1 MPPTHPDAMIPS
13 MAPSPLIVVG
23 VDGSEHSL
31 AAIRW
36 AAAEARLRGA
46 RLRLVAAWKVSALMY
61 AAEAFPPPYTLDLE
75 AQVRGKA
82 AQMLERACEAVAAD
96 LEGIEVERSLRNG
109 PAPNVL
115 CEASKVADMLVV
127 GSRGLGGFSGLLLGS
142 VSHQCAQ
149 QAPCPVMIVR
159 SATG

>member
-1 MPPTHPDAMIPS
+1 MRHGTVS
-13 MAPSPLIVVG
+13 LIVVG

-46 RLRLVAAWKVSALMY
+46 RLRLVTAWKVSTLMY
-61 AAEAFPPPYTLDLE
+61 AAEAFPPPYTVDIE
-75 AQVRGKA
+75 ARSGA
-82 AQMLERACEAVAAD
+82 RPRDARPGLPGVAAD
-96 LEGIEVERSLRNG
+96 LEGLEVERAAAQRARSERPLRG
-109 PAPNVL
+109 VRI
-115 CEASKVADMLVV
+115 ADMLVV
-127 GSRGLGGFSGLLLGS
+127 GSRGHGGFSGLLLGS

-159 SATG
+159 GPAS

>member
-1 MPPTHPDAMIPS
+1 MPRTRAACDDHAMEPS
-13 MAPSPLIVVG
+13 HLIVVG

-61 AAEAFPPPYTLDLE
+61 AAEAFPPPYTVDIE
-75 AQVRGKA
+75 DQVRTKA
-82 AQMLERACEAVAAD
+82 ERMLDRACEATAAD
-96 LEGIEVERSLRNG
+96 LEGLEVERALRNG

-115 CEASKVADMLVV
+115 CEASKIADMLVV